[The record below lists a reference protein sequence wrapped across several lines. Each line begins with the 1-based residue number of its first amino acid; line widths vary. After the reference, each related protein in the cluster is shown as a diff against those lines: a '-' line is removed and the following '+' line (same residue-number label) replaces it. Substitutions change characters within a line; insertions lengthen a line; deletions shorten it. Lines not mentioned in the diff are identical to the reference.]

1 MTHSNHF
8 IIKLSRTKTNKISLH
23 LYSYLTPLS
32 TPKVL
37 RSFTALSNLS
47 LHSMN
52 LMSVLT
58 HGTFLIKTK
67 SHLLQ
72 TATSSRYPYRPNHI
86 WICTLNNLSYSTNIV
101 LLLNSVHN
109 NILLNHIRYLIK
121 LHTQHDKSFF
131 VILYYTF
138 IIKLQFFLETQDLHK
153 PSSSMFP
160 FQMLSQCYFLRLYLC
175 TQLTPLLSPR
185 ILIPPDLSFNILVY
199 M

>member
-8 IIKLSRTKTNKISLH
+8 IIKLSRTKTNKLSLH

-32 TPKVL
+32 IPKVL
-37 RSFTALSNLS
+37 RFFTALSNLS

-72 TATSSRYPYRPNHI
+72 TATNSRYPSRPNHI
-86 WICTLNNLSYSTNIV
+86 WICTINNLSCSTNIV

-109 NILLNHIRYLIK
+109 NILLNHIRYLIE
-121 LHTQHDKSFF
+121 LHTKHDKSFF

-153 PSSSMFP
+153 PSFVNLVHVSIPNAFSLLLVTLIFVHTTYSNLISTCTGSTRP
-160 FQMLSQCYFLRLYLC
+160 F
-175 TQLTPLLSPR
+175 
-185 ILIPPDLSFNILVY
+185 I
-199 M
+199 